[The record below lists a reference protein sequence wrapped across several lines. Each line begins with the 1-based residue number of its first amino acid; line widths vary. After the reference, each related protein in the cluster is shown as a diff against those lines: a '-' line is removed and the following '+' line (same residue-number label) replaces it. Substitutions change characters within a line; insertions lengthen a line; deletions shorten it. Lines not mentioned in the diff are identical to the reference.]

1 MRLRTSAQSL
11 RSKANRLTSELST
24 RSLAYTELGFSLAQN
39 WTGFLSQPSLDQPG
53 WEAKIN
59 VRRLPSGGRHE
70 YSGICSLWRPQVGFC

>member
-39 WTGFLSQPSLDQPG
+39 WTGFLSLSAQFGPTWVGSKNQCA
-53 WEAKIN
+53 EAA
-59 VRRLPSGGRHE
+59 
-70 YSGICSLWRPQVGFC
+70 LWWQT